1 MSPSLPLKPYDRT
14 FFEHYLTQLEQFHAY
29 YLHLSAVPTPC
40 RLCQI
45 ALLNVIA
52 DDIAKLLTMRPS
64 EDIEEELKDMRRL
77 DSLSRNLLKVDEQGI
92 TQKVWVLLEN
102 KIQSLATASAVRFA
116 VEKETYSKKTARMIY
131 VVREGGDRRDEKAM
145 ASVSRSAVVEQQP
158 RASGSDFAVVERQP
172 RASASRS
179 AVVERQPS
187 ASVSDFAVVERQPR
201 ASASRS
207 AVVERQPRASISEF
221 SVVERQPRA
230 SASRSA
236 VVERQP
242 RTSVSAFNVVERQ
255 PTPTLPS
262 TNTAPVAPQPPPSIA
277 SFRLDP
283 SVAARMMGSLR
294 GIIAELESSA

>member
-14 FFEHYLTQLEQFHAY
+14 FFEHYLTEIDQFHAY

-52 DDIAKLLTMRPS
+52 DDLAKLLTMRS
-64 EDIEEELKDMRRL
+64 GEDIAEELKDMKRL
-77 DSLSRNLLKVDEQGI
+77 DSISRSLLQVDEQGI
-92 TQKVWVLLEN
+92 TGKVWVLLGN
-102 KIQSLATASAVRFA
+102 KIRSLATAPASRFA
-116 VEKETYSKKTARMIY
+116 VDEETYSKKTARMVY
-131 VVREGGDRRDEKAM
+131 VVREGGDRRDGKAM
-145 ASVSRSAVVEQQP
+145 ASVT
-158 RASGSDFAVVERQP
+158 
-172 RASASRS
+172 RS
-179 AVVERQPS
+179 AVVERQPR

-201 ASASRS
+201 ALASRS
-207 AVVERQPRASISEF
+207 AVVERQPRASVSDF
-221 SVVERQPRA
+221 
-230 SASRSA
+230 A

-255 PTPTLPS
+255 PTPTLPN
-262 TNTAPVAPQPPPSIA
+262 TNTTPVAPQPAHSIA

-294 GIIAELESSA
+294 GIIAQLESGA